1 MKNIQ
6 FDKKRIFVVA
16 GLVLLFFLMMDL
28 NTRLNDLYRLT
39 HERDSMRTEIANL
52 TSTAVGLQTQIAYAT
67 SDLAVEEWAREEGKM
82 VQPGDQLIVPISPS
96 DATPMP
102 VISVQ
107 ATQDD
112 LKNWQVW
119 WALFFGE

>member
-1 MKNIQ
+1 MKSIQ

-16 GLVLLFFLMMDL
+16 GLVLLFLLMVDL
-28 NTRLNDLYRLT
+28 NSRLSDLYRLT
-39 HERDSMRTEIANL
+39 RERDSMRTEIAEL
-52 TSTAVGLQTQIAYAT
+52 TSTAVTLQTQIAFAT
-67 SDLAVEEWAREEGKM
+67 SDVAVEQWAREEGMM
-82 VQPGDQLIVPISPS
+82 VRPGDQLIVPIAPE

-102 VISVQ
+102 VVPTQVPQ
-107 ATQDD
+107 AV

>member
-1 MKNIQ
+1 MKSIQ
-6 FDKKRIFVVA
+6 FDKKRIIVVA
-16 GLVLLFFLMMDL
+16 GLALLFLLMIDL

-39 HERDSMRTEIANL
+39 RERNSMRTEIANL
-52 TSTAVGLQTQIAYAT
+52 TSTAIGLQTQIAYAT
-67 SDLAVEEWAREEGKM
+67 SDVAVESWAREEGMM
-82 VQPGDQLIVPISPS
+82 VRPGDQLIVPISPS

-102 VISVQ
+102 VIAAQ
-107 ATQDD
+107 PTQSS

>member
-1 MKNIQ
+1 MKSIQ
-6 FDKKRIFVVA
+6 FDKKRIFVIA
-16 GLVLLFFLMMDL
+16 GLVLLFLLMVDL

-39 HERDSMRTEIANL
+39 RERDTMRTEIANL

-67 SDLAVEEWAREEGKM
+67 SDAAVEDWAREEGKM
-82 VQPGDQLIVPISPS
+82 VQPGDQLIVPVSPS

-102 VISVQ
+102 VITVQ
-107 ATQDD
+107 PQQTD

-119 WALFFGE
+119 WALFFGN

>member
-1 MKNIQ
+1 MKSIQ

-16 GLVLLFFLMMDL
+16 GLVLLFLLMVDL
-28 NTRLNDLYRLT
+28 NTRLSDLYRLT
-39 HERDSMRTEIANL
+39 RERDSMRTEIAEL
-52 TSTAVGLQTQIAYAT
+52 TSTAVTLQTQIAFAT
-67 SDLAVEEWAREEGKM
+67 SDVAVEEWAREEGMM
-82 VQPGDQLIVPISPS
+82 VRPGDQLIVPIAPE

-102 VISVQ
+102 VVPTQVPQ
-107 ATQDD
+107 AA